1 MNLPR
6 NEYPRP
12 QFERKEWINL
22 NGEWSYSF
30 DFSKSGD
37 DKNWRQHGV
46 FADRIIVPFCPES
59 RMSGV
64 GFTDFIEMM
73 LSITNT
79 KIYPH
84 CGTDICFYVICPTS

>member
-73 LSITNT
+73 WYQRVIEIPSTSAESI
-79 KIYPH
+79 I
-84 CGTDICFYVICPTS
+84 SR